1 MLLNFCFYVIRCYL
15 DVSRSCFLS
24 VAGLKHVSALIDVRL
39 EPAGNART
47 EGYGRVVHVY
57 MVVIKS

>member
-1 MLLNFCFYVIRCYL
+1 MLHHYV
-15 DVSRSCFLS
+15 LS
-24 VAGLKHVSALIDVRL
+24 SSVIFGCISELFSVSALIDVRL

-47 EGYGRVVHVY
+47 EGYGRFVHVY